1 MVTHP
6 HPLPTFSRDCQ
17 QPLSGSEQAQTMC
30 CGEMTKLRNEGHGGG
45 GGCVRV
51 GTDGVSEHRNARSL
65 EKRDPRGCRG
75 RLGQ

>member
-45 GGCVRV
+45 GG
-51 GTDGVSEHRNARSL
+51 AR
-65 EKRDPRGCRG
+65 GH
-75 RLGQ
+75 